1 MSKKIYISR
10 YCYLEKDETRG
21 SYLIYNEIDPGDC
34 PLLQTDAEFNRL
46 AMEAPFVQRLIEY
59 ARMNYQGDERD
70 YSIYEL
76 RQKLLTEIAELEK
89 PA

>member
-1 MSKKIYISR
+1 MLAIEVKKIADNCILQHYDDGTYTI
-10 YCYLEKDETRG
+10 
-21 SYLIYNEIDPGDC
+21 GDGC
-34 PLLQTDAEFNRL
+34 GDFAELKNTAEFNRL

-59 ARMNYQGDERD
+59 ARMNYQSDERD
-70 YSIYEL
+70 YSIYEF